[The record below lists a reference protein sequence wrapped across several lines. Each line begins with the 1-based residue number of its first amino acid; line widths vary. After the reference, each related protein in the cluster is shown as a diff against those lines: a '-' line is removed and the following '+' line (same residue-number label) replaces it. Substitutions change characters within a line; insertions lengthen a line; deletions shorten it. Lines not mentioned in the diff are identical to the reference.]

1 MKIDRYIIKTIIKT
15 FVEYTLII
23 SLGIFLIFL
32 DENEFA
38 GLEIKYLIL
47 ILAGFKSWYF
57 FVKGFRRISEFS
69 GLDLKYY
76 EFLVFIAFNI
86 SVIVISFGFDYLC
99 IYKTDMGSFS
109 GLPKDLEYPSLF
121 FKFIYF
127 SLMIFTNIGIIKIVP
142 ENTEAEILVI
152 FEAILSFI
160 TIIFILSDF
169 LSLKE
174 SLVTSKPKDERDIK
188 E

>member
-1 MKIDRYIIKTIIKT
+1 MKVDRYIIKTILKT
-15 FVEYTLII
+15 SVEYVFII

-32 DENEFA
+32 DESEFA

-47 ILAGFKSWYF
+47 TMAGFKSWYF
-57 FVKGFRRISEFS
+57 LTKGFRRISEFS

-86 SVIVISFGFDYLC
+86 SVIVLSFGFDYFC
-99 IYKTDMGSFS
+99 IYKTDISSFS
-109 GLPKDLEYPSLF
+109 GVPQDLGYPSLF
-121 FKFIYF
+121 FKFVYF

-142 ENTEAEILVI
+142 ESTEAEILVI

-174 SLVTSKPKDERDIK
+174 SLSSSNIK
-188 E
+188 SADPS

>member
-15 FVEYTLII
+15 SIEYVFII
-23 SLGIFLIFL
+23 SIGILLIFL

-47 ILAGFKSWYF
+47 ALAAFKSCYF
-57 FVKGFRRISEFS
+57 FIKGFRRISEFS

-86 SVIVISFGFDYLC
+86 SVIVLSFGFDYLC
-99 IYKTDMGSFS
+99 IYKTDVSSFS
-109 GLPKDLEYPSLF
+109 GIPQDLGYSSLF
-121 FKFIYF
+121 FKFVYF

-142 ENTEAEILVI
+142 ESTEAEILVI

-169 LSLKE
+169 ISLKE
-174 SLVTSKPKDERDIK
+174 SLSSSASKTRNDS
-188 E
+188 

>member
-1 MKIDRYIIKTIIKT
+1 MKIDRYIIKTIMKT
-15 FVEYTLII
+15 SIEYVFII
-23 SLGIFLIFL
+23 SLGILLIFL
-32 DENEFA
+32 DEIEFA

-47 ILAGFKSWYF
+47 ILAGFKSSYF
-57 FVKGFRRISEFS
+57 FIKGFRRISEFS

-86 SVIVISFGFDYLC
+86 SVIVLSFGFDFLC
-99 IYKTDMGSFS
+99 IYKTDLSSFS
-109 GLPKDLEYPSLF
+109 GIPQNLGYPSLF
-121 FKFIYF
+121 FKFVYF

-142 ENTEAEILVI
+142 ESTEAEILVI

-174 SLVTSKPKDERDIK
+174 SLSGSSSKKGDLS
-188 E
+188 